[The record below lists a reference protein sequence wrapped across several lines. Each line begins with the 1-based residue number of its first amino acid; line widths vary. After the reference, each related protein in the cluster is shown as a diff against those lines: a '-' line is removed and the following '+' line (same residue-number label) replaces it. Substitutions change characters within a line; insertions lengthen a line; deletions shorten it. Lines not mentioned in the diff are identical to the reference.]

1 MKIIT
6 LETLKTMP
14 NGTVFSKID
23 KWGNLENGIR
33 ILTGRFEN
41 RAGFNGEMD
50 LYPWLASNENGEHDV
65 FEMFENGELIKDKDF
80 ATEWI
85 TTDTAH
91 HDYEEKQLFAIFSK
105 AEVAKMIKVLQWALS
120 DLEDDFDMDE
130 ATKE

>member
-14 NGTVFSKID
+14 NGTVFSEID

-41 RAGFNGEMD
+41 RVGFNGEMT

-65 FEMFENGELIKDKDF
+65 FEMFDNGELIKDRDF
-80 ATEWI
+80 PTEWV
-85 TTDTAH
+85 TSDTSPVG
-91 HDYEEKQLFAIFSK
+91 YEESQLFAVFSK
-105 AEVAKMIKVLQWALS
+105 TEVGKMIKVLQWALS
-120 DLEDDFDMDE
+120 DLEDDFDTDE
-130 ATKE
+130 VLI

>member
-14 NGTVFSKID
+14 NGTVFSEID

-80 ATEWI
+80 HTEWI
-85 TTDTAH
+85 TSDTSPV
-91 HDYEEKQLFAIFSK
+91 DYEESQLFAVFSK
-105 AEVAKMIKVLQWALS
+105 AEVGKMIKVLQWALS
-120 DLEDDFDMDE
+120 GLEDDFDMDE
-130 ATKE
+130 VLI

>member
-14 NGTVFSKID
+14 NGTVFSEID
-23 KWGNLENGIR
+23 KWGNLENGIC

-50 LYPWLASNENGEHDV
+50 LYPCTEGDNGSGIWNMFDEN
-65 FEMFENGELIKDKDF
+65 NELIKDKDIP
-80 ATEWI
+80 TEWP
-85 TTDTAH
+85 TVDTAD
-91 HDYEEKQLFAIFSK
+91 HDYEKSQLFAVFSK
-105 AEVAKMIKVLQWALS
+105 AEVGKMIKALQWALS

>member
-14 NGTVFSKID
+14 NGTVFSGID

-50 LYPWLASNENGEHDV
+50 LYPWLASNENGEHDI

-80 ATEWI
+80 QTEWI
-85 TTDTAH
+85 ASDTSPV
-91 HDYEEKQLFAIFSK
+91 DYEENQLFAVFSK
-105 AEVAKMIKVLQWALS
+105 AEVGKMIKVLQWALS

-130 ATKE
+130 VLI

>member
-14 NGTVFSKID
+14 NGTVFSEID
-23 KWGNLENGIR
+23 KWGNFENGIR

-41 RAGFNGEMD
+41 RAGFNGEMT
-50 LYPWLASNENGEHDV
+50 LYPWLASNENGEHDI

-80 ATEWI
+80 QTEWI
-85 TTDTAH
+85 TGDTSH
-91 HDYEEKQLFAIFSK
+91 IDYEKSQLFAVFSK
-105 AEVAKMIKVLQWALS
+105 AEVKKVIKVLQWALS

-130 ATKE
+130 VLE

>member
-14 NGTVFSKID
+14 NGTVFSEID

-33 ILTGRFEN
+33 ILTGRFED

-50 LYPWLASNENGEHDV
+50 LYPWLASNENGEHDI
-65 FEMFENGELIKDKDF
+65 FEMFENGELIKDRDF
-80 ATEWI
+80 STEWI
-85 TTDTAH
+85 TSDTSPV
-91 HDYEEKQLFAIFSK
+91 DYEENQLFVVFSK
-105 AEVAKMIKVLQWALS
+105 AEVGKMIKVLQWALS

-130 ATKE
+130 VLE

>member
-14 NGTVFSKID
+14 NGTVFSEID

-50 LYPWLASNENGEHDV
+50 LYPWLASNENGEHDI
-65 FEMFENGELIKDKDF
+65 FEMFENGDLIKDKDF
-80 ATEWI
+80 QTEWI
-85 TTDTAH
+85 TSDTSPV
-91 HDYEEKQLFAIFSK
+91 DYEESQLFAVFSK
-105 AEVAKMIKVLQWALS
+105 AEVGKMIKVLQWALS

-130 ATKE
+130 VLE